1 MLKDY
6 HIIVVPKDKAK
17 TKTFQVS
24 GLTLK
29 ILVVSAIFVIPLFIL
44 SILSTI
50 HFQNKLISLKRSTY
64 ENRKLIEN
72 KESLILK
79 LAKLEKNISSLDDTI
94 AHLGEVMD
102 VDPQS
107 LTFGTGPIA
116 DLEPSFP
123 DEYNVD
129 EELPEVEGV
138 IDDWLENNGMLTV
151 NKFTRK
157 VNELGDDAHD
167 LGQKLEEIFAQKKD
181 RINFVTA
188 SPNMLPVQGWVT
200 SSFGMRKHPIGRG
213 FRMHSGID
221 IASPRGTTVKSP
233 AGGKVVFTGRRGGY
247 GQVLIIQHGY
257 GVSTM
262 YAHLNRIVVKNGDR
276 IKRGAALGE
285 VGSSGYSTGPH
296 LHYEVQVDGIPS
308 DPLAFVTQ

>member
-29 ILVVSAIFVIPLFIL
+29 ILVISAIFVIPLLIL
-44 SILSTI
+44 SIISTI

-221 IASPRGTTVKSP
+221 IASPRGTAVKSP
-233 AGGKVVFTGRRGGY
+233 AGGKIVFTGRRGGY

-262 YAHLNRIVVKNGDR
+262 YAHLNRIVVKNGDKV
-276 IKRGAALGE
+276 KRGDALGE